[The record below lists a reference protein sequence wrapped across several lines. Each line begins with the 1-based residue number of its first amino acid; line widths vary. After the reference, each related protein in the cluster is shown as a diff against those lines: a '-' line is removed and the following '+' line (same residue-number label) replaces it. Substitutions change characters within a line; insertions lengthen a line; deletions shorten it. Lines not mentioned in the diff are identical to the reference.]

1 MATDHSGIIR
11 ESIELATDRVCEG
24 LARATREIRS
34 SNRALKE
41 GVTREDEL
49 VSGKVE
55 GAGPGGVP
63 GGVVGD
69 ALDGACGDRLPVLE
83 EEVGL
88 EGRGVLHGREAEHS
102 GLDAKLLV
110 EGKVVLVDPDFAL
123 GGSLHGS
130 EASGVVEICV

>member
-11 ESIELATDRVCEG
+11 EGVELATDRVCEC

-55 GAGPGGVP
+55 GAGPGGV
-63 GGVVGD
+63 VGD

-88 EGRGVLHGREAEHS
+88 EGRGVLHRREAEHS
-102 GLDAKLLV
+102 GLDTKLLV
-110 EGKVVLVDPDFAL
+110 EGKVVLVDPDLAL
-123 GGSLHGS
+123 GGSLHGG
-130 EASGVVEICV
+130 EATGVIEI